1 MPAILVHRKNAYEG
15 QIWVVSG
22 QGNIGIPILQVLDR
36 SKFYCCILA
45 QRGSAYKGWIP
56 HKTTTTTRTITHI
69 KVAIQLTLTFHII

>member
-1 MPAILVHRKNAYEG
+1 MPAILVHRKKCIQNEG

-22 QGNIGIPILQVLDR
+22 QGNIGIPILQVLDS

-56 HKTTTTTRTITHI
+56 TGFI
-69 KVAIQLTLTFHII
+69 

>member
-1 MPAILVHRKNAYEG
+1 MPAILVHRKNAYER

-56 HKTTTTTRTITHI
+56 HKTTTTTTTTHI